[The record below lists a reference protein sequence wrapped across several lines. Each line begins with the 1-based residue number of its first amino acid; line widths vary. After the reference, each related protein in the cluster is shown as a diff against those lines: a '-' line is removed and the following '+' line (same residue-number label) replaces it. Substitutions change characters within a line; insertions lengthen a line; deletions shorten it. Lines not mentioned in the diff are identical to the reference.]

1 MGMWVLSLASLSGLR
16 IWRCYELYRSQI
28 KLGSGVALVET
39 VAGSYSSDL
48 NPSLGTSICSGFSP
62 TKQKKKIWT
71 GNHIL
76 NYLALN
82 AIRCLPVRTVEGVL
96 KCIHR
101 RKVDEQIEQ
110 REKLYAKKC

>member
-62 TKQKKKIWT
+62 TKQKKK
-71 GNHIL
+71 NL
-76 NYLALN
+76 DRKSYLELSG
-82 AIRCLPVRTVEGVL
+82 P
-96 KCIHR
+96 KCNQMFACENSR
-101 RKVDEQIEQ
+101 GSSEMYTQ
-110 REKLYAKKC
+110 KKS